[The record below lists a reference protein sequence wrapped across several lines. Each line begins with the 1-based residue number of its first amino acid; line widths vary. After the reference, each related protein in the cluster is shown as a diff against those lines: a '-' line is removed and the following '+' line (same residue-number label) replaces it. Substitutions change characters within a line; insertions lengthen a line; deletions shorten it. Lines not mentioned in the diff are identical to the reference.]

1 MYQNT
6 TRTEEPKGVQGPG
19 ELVGES
25 FMLLLIGSG
34 FTPFFA
40 LLGAGPAMLALGI
53 LHNTIRHHVPALG
66 FWGTTV
72 ILWGVPTLVGMFARP
87 LTAGRSK

>member
-6 TRTEEPKGVQGPG
+6 KGPG

-25 FMLLLIGSG
+25 FMLLLIGSV

-53 LHNTIRHHVPALG
+53 LHNTTTHHVPALG

-72 ILWGVPTLVGMFARP
+72 ILWGVPILVGMFARP
-87 LTAGRSK
+87 LAAGRSK